1 MIFSNNTFSNNIGTT
16 GGVIH
21 YEQPDMM
28 TGIANGKRAYLVIK
42 ENKFR
47 NNMAYFAGN
56 AFHLTY
62 KMRMYQ
68 PGYDA
73 Q

>member
-1 MIFSNNTFSNNIGTT
+1 MIHI
-16 GGVIH
+16 
-21 YEQPDMM
+21 EQPNMM
-28 TGIANGKRAYLVIK
+28 TAIEHGKRSYLVIK

-62 KMRMYQ
+62 RMRMYETD
-68 PGYDA
+68 YDA
-73 Q
+73 E

>member
-1 MIFSNNTFSNNIGTT
+1 MIFSNNTFSDNIGTT

-21 YEQPDMM
+21 IEQPNMM
-28 TGIANGKRAYLVIK
+28 TAIEHGKRSYLVIK

-62 KMRMYQ
+62 RMRMYESD
-68 PGYDA
+68 YDA